1 MASFAG
7 KKVPA
12 VTRDEIAEAMRRKD
26 ELTGFASDNDERRL
40 FLKCAFRH
48 GRIGTIW
55 MDTVMADRLY
65 RHLEMLLFG
74 AERESDRGS
83 PSRWAKQNVVVS
95 YGHVFPPNEQKPQ

>member
-1 MASFAG
+1 MAPFAG

-12 VTRDEIAEAMRRKD
+12 ITPEEFEEAIAQKS
-26 ELTGFASDNDERRL
+26 ELTGFASDNDGRAL

-55 MDTVMADRLY
+55 MDTIMADRLY

-74 AERESDRGS
+74 AEREPDRGS
-83 PSRWAKQNVVVS
+83 PTKWAKKNVAVS
-95 YGHVFPPNEQKPQ
+95 YGYVFPPNGQTPP